1 MKTTSLKLSA
11 LASALILVGCG
22 APTTSNY
29 SKMFLWSGNL
39 FSDTFS

>member
-1 MKTTSLKLSA
+1 LNNYDANEQKMVIANKA
-11 LASALILVGCG
+11 AG

-29 SKMFLWSGNL
+29 SKMFAWSGNL